1 MFDFIPHS
9 TELTKLVAAEIT
21 LVYHG
26 IRHGHSYLS
35 QACTADVSK
44 KLFQDS
50 TVGKNLTC
58 GRTKA
63 CEIAANVLAPFM
75 ISQITEMINKSGF
88 YSLSFDASNKGH
100 KKMFPFVVN
109 YFTVRGIERSMIEVI
124 ELVNETADHIVASRR
139 EVLQMNNIDIQNM
152 TSIGADNTNLLLK
165 HINIRW
171 LSLYPSIE
179 RLLKVFDP
187 LSAYFLDLGDEDAFP
202 CPPIISMFF
211 TSTEAKCTMYFLHNV
226 LFDLQKKS
234 LELQRYYVSIVD
246 LSRIITSLLSKLND
260 RLKQNYFGYQTKIL
274 LNSLLDS
281 DRKKLNQSFIDYVSS
296 VIKYIEK
303 YYDEQSELAELTAV
317 FGIREI
323 DQIKFH
329 QIEECVVF
337 LKLEVDHDKLFDELN
352 ILQST
357 FKEVNSYR
365 EPLSDQIR
373 KYIGD
378 DAHNFSGDII
388 NDQNNESQD
397 EEDLFHKPT
406 IEIHEKENQIR
417 SDQLWAYLLTESTTL
432 CSVMTKVLAYVYSIP
447 CSNAFAEG
455 VFSHMKHAWT
465 PSRNSMSTETIA
477 TELKIRLNS
486 KIKCEDFYS
495 FAQSQPELIK
505 SAKSKQKYSYVKKRV
520 LANANR
526 EDLL

>member
-75 ISQITEMINKSGF
+75 TSQITEMINKSGF

-211 TSTEAKCTMYFLHNV
+211 TSTEAKY
-226 LFDLQKKS
+226 
-234 LELQRYYVSIVD
+234 
-246 LSRIITSLLSKLND
+246 
-260 RLKQNYFGYQTKIL
+260 
-274 LNSLLDS
+274 
-281 DRKKLNQSFIDYVSS
+281 RKKLNQSFIDYVSS

-357 FKEVNSYR
+357 FKEVDSYR

-432 CSVMTKVLAYVYSIP
+432 CSEMTKVLVYVYSIP